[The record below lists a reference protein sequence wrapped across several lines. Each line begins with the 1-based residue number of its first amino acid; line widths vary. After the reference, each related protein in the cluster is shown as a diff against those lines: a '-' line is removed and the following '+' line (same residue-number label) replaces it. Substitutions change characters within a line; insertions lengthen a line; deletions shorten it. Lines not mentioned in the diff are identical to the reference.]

1 MNFVSHTQ
9 STPCPKSVDD
19 PPSVR
24 GLYKSLHPW
33 SNLSEYAAHSPTSG
47 ILSCAGKYGILLR
60 ANRGKRNWGFP
71 CSLRYGGGHET
82 LIYRDDSELS
92 EGKSDK

>member
-1 MNFVSHTQ
+1 MYWEVCYT
-9 STPCPKSVDD
+9 
-19 PPSVR
+19 
-24 GLYKSLHPW
+24 
-33 SNLSEYAAHSPTSG
+33 
-47 ILSCAGKYGILLR
+47 LR
-60 ANRGKRNWGFP
+60 ANRGKRNWGLP